1 MKKAE
6 FLGFL
11 LFIITAAAVG
21 LRAESLQSEPS
32 YSSYTASQVA
42 GSITPAAYPTKL
54 PQSTPE
60 AVLTDAVP
68 DNAPSAAGEITNEN
82 TTESTKQQAKA
93 MDTPKAEATLAP
105 SHEPEAADTSGGGSD
120 REELKISFRSEAG
133 DEEEAESSGT
143 GADKKIEIGYLMAER
158 AGLISD
164 SFESDGV
171 IYSLEGKELLTAGDN
186 VFIKLNSD
194 KGVKNGTEYVIYDDS
209 QDVIRPGCVEDTGY
223 MGNRIWVFGVVRA
236 LSPADKE
243 NNVWKARIIKSYD
256 AAGNNYKLKLR
267 KTMKDNYY
275 KLLKTA
281 KKKNGAVSGEIVS
294 VSSGNA
300 SINNRDV
307 VFIDKGT
314 NDGLKPGDIM
324 TVVRASDNDETGMQG
339 KEYNEIGRIVI
350 INAQENSAA
359 GMVNGQTGF
368 IRLGDI
374 ARIKAE

>member
-1 MKKAE
+1 
-6 FLGFL
+6 
-11 LFIITAAAVG
+11 
-21 LRAESLQSEPS
+21 
-32 YSSYTASQVA
+32 
-42 GSITPAAYPTKL
+42 
-54 PQSTPE
+54 
-60 AVLTDAVP
+60 
-68 DNAPSAAGEITNEN
+68 
-82 TTESTKQQAKA
+82 
-93 MDTPKAEATLAP
+93 
-105 SHEPEAADTSGGGSD
+105 
-120 REELKISFRSEAG
+120 
-133 DEEEAESSGT
+133 
-143 GADKKIEIGYLMAER
+143 MAER